1 MSSNLYRFFLLLLL
15 RCKPQDIPYSS
26 QVAIYTAFAYVL
38 TGVLVLQST
47 IQPAHVVQGMI
58 LGLFVQLVFTWA
70 ILSSMQRQ
78 ARFIQTI
85 TAMLGVSMMF
95 NLLSWPIFYRLADV
109 PVDESVQQ
117 TMSLLFLLLISWEVL
132 VKAYIYRY
140 AMEIQMASA
149 LLLSLCLLFVSFALT
164 QMLLPQPT

>member
-1 MSSNLYRFFLLLLL
+1 MSSILYRFFLLLLL
-15 RCKPQDIPYSS
+15 RRKPQHIRYSPLA
-26 QVAIYTAFAYVL
+26 AIYTAFAYVL

-47 IQPAHVVQGMI
+47 IQPAHVVQGMM

-95 NLLSWPIFYRLADV
+95 NLLAWPIFHHLAGMPAGDSI
-109 PVDESVQQ
+109 EQS
-117 TMSLLFLLLISWEVL
+117 MSLLFLLLMSWEVL
-132 VKAYIYRY
+132 VKAHIYRY

-164 QMLLPQPT
+164 QMLLPQPA